1 MAAKVLFHKE
11 RMLNVIK
18 KIIEKYKSGAFR
30 EMWNETKWLYSYA
43 AKYKWLIVIYIVIG
57 LFATGLALAASLVTK
72 NLINEVIGG
81 KISAAAVAL
90 YVFLGLS
97 GIAVSAL
104 NRRLSAKISLR
115 VNNEIRADVFGKF
128 ISTTWEEVSAFH
140 SGDLL
145 NRINGDVSTVADSVI
160 GWIPS
165 VTIKSAQ
172 FIGAIA
178 IICYYDA
185 AMALLSLISIPAA
198 ALISSLLLR
207 KMRSYGTK
215 IREAGSELMSFFEE
229 SLQNIQTVKAFG
241 LSQSLDGRLA
251 QLQKIYYD
259 TSLEYNALSVKVTSG
274 MSVLGLFVSYLCMGW
289 CIFRLFTGAID
300 IGTMVLFIQLS
311 SYLSSSI
318 SSLISSVP
326 TVISATVSAGR
337 IISVLNLP
345 REEEDE
351 SLAAREIADFGEA
364 PEIEFRDVSFGYKNG
379 GKVFSEVNLTVAP
392 GEFAAF
398 VGPSGGGKTTLLRL
412 LLGLVKPQSGKA
424 TLSAKGK
431 TTEISSVT
439 RRIFTYVPQEK
450 AMFSGTVAEMLRL
463 FSPEATD
470 EEINAALKAA
480 CAYDF
485 VAALPEGINTPLG
498 ERGAGFSEGQNQRL
512 AIARAVLR
520 KAPVLLLDE
529 ATSAL
534 DLETE
539 RQVLE
544 NITALCRGKTLIVM
558 THRESVLPLCDSVYR
573 ISGGK
578 VEKVRYRALL
588 LLSV

>member
-1 MAAKVLFHKE
+1 
-11 RMLNVIK
+11 MLK

-43 AKYKWLIVIYIVIG
+43 AKYKWLIVLYIVVG
-57 LFATGLALAASLVTK
+57 LFATGLSLFASLVSK

-81 KISAAAVAL
+81 KISSAAVAL
-90 YVFLGLS
+90 YVFLGVS
-97 GIAVSAL
+97 GIAVSAF
-104 NRRLSAKISLR
+104 NRRISAKISLR
-115 VNNEIRADVFGKF
+115 VNNEIRADVFSKF

-165 VTIKSAQ
+165 VTVKLAQ
-172 FIGAIA
+172 FIGALA
-178 IICYYDA
+178 IIFYYDA

-207 KMRSYGTK
+207 KMRSYGAK

-241 LSQSLDGRLA
+241 LSQSLDSRLA
-251 QLQKIYYD
+251 QLQKIYCD

-274 MSVLGLFVSYLCMGW
+274 MSVLGLAVSYLCMGW
-289 CIFRLFTGAID
+289 CIYRLFTGAID

-311 SYLSSSI
+311 GYLSSSI
-318 SSLISSVP
+318 SSLIGSVP
-326 TVISATVSAGR
+326 TVITATVSAGR
-337 IISVLNLP
+337 IIAVLNLP
-345 REEEDE
+345 REA
-351 SLAAREIADFGEA
+351 SGGNGAAEEIAASGKV
-364 PEIEFRDVSFGYKNG
+364 PEIEFNNVGFSYKNG
-379 GKVFSEVNLTVAP
+379 GEVFSGVNLKIAP

-398 VGPSGGGKTTLLRL
+398 VGPSGGGKTTLLRV
-412 LLGLVKPQSGKA
+412 LLGLVKPAFGKA
-424 TLSAKGK
+424 TLSAGGV
-431 TTEISSVT
+431 TAEISPAT
-439 RRIFTYVPQEK
+439 RKIFTYVPQEK
-450 AMFSGTVAEMLRL
+450 AVFSGTVAEMLRL
-463 FSPEATD
+463 FSPDATD
-470 EEINAALKAA
+470 EEIFAALKAA

-485 VAALPEGINTPLG
+485 VTALPQGINTPLG

-512 AIARAVLR
+512 SIARAVLR

-539 RQVLE
+539 RTVLE

-558 THRESVLPLCDSVYR
+558 THRESVLPLCDSVYQ

-578 VEKVRYRALL
+578 VSRLRGK
-588 LLSV
+588 

>member
-1 MAAKVLFHKE
+1 MAAKVLFRKE

-539 RQVLE
+539 RRVLE

-578 VEKVRYRALL
+578 VEKVR
-588 LLSV
+588 

>member
-1 MAAKVLFHKE
+1 MAAKVLFRKE

-43 AKYKWLIVIYIVIG
+43 AKYKWLIVLYIVIG

-72 NLINEVIGG
+72 NLINEVLGG

-351 SLAAREIADFGEA
+351 SIAAREIADFGEA

-539 RQVLE
+539 RRVLE

-578 VEKVRYRALL
+578 VEKVR
-588 LLSV
+588 

>member
-1 MAAKVLFHKE
+1 
-11 RMLNVIK
+11 MLNVIK

-43 AKYKWLIVIYIVIG
+43 AKYKWLIVLYIVIG
-57 LFATGLALAASLVTK
+57 LFSTGLALAASLVTK
-72 NLINEVIGG
+72 NLINEVLGG

-165 VTIKSAQ
+165 VTVKSAQ

-351 SLAAREIADFGEA
+351 SLAAREIADFDEA
-364 PEIEFRDVSFGYKNG
+364 PKIEFRDVSFGYKNG
-379 GKVFSEVNLTVAP
+379 GKVFSGVNLTVTP

-431 TTEISSVT
+431 TAEISSAT

-520 KAPVLLLDE
+520 KAPVLFLDE

-539 RQVLE
+539 RRVLE

-578 VEKVRYRALL
+578 VEKVR
-588 LLSV
+588 

>member
-1 MAAKVLFHKE
+1 
-11 RMLNVIK
+11 MLK

-43 AKYKWLIVIYIVIG
+43 AKYKWLIVLYIVVG
-57 LFATGLALAASLVTK
+57 LFATGLSLFASLVSK

-81 KISAAAVAL
+81 KISSAAVAL
-90 YVFLGLS
+90 YVFLGVS
-97 GIAVSAL
+97 GIAVSAF
-104 NRRLSAKISLR
+104 NRRISAKISLR
-115 VNNEIRADVFGKF
+115 VNNEIRADVFSKF

-145 NRINGDVSTVADSVI
+145 NRINGDVSIVADSVI

-165 VTIKSAQ
+165 VTVKLAQ
-172 FIGAIA
+172 FIGALA
-178 IICYYDA
+178 IIFYYDA

-207 KMRSYGTK
+207 KMRSYGAK

-241 LSQSLDGRLA
+241 LSQSLDSRLA
-251 QLQKIYYD
+251 QLQKIYFD

-274 MSVLGLFVSYLCMGW
+274 MSVLGLAVSYLCMGW
-289 CIFRLFTGAID
+289 CIYRLFTGAID
-300 IGTMVLFIQLS
+300 IGTMVLFLQLS
-311 SYLSSSI
+311 GYLSSSI
-318 SSLISSVP
+318 SSLIGSVP
-326 TVISATVSAGR
+326 TVITATVSAGR
-337 IISVLNLP
+337 IIAVLNLP
-345 REEEDE
+345 REA
-351 SLAAREIADFGEA
+351 SGGNGAAEEIAASGKV
-364 PEIEFRDVSFGYKNG
+364 PEIEFDNVGFGYKNG
-379 GKVFSEVNLTVAP
+379 GEVFSGVNLKIAP

-398 VGPSGGGKTTLLRL
+398 VGPSGGGKTTLLRV
-412 LLGLVKPQSGKA
+412 LLGLVKPAFGKA
-424 TLSAKGK
+424 TLSAGGV
-431 TTEISSVT
+431 TAEISPAT
-439 RRIFTYVPQEK
+439 RKIFTYVPQEK
-450 AMFSGTVAEMLRL
+450 AVFSGTVAEMLRL
-463 FSPEATD
+463 FSPDATD
-470 EEINAALKAA
+470 EEIFAALKAA

-485 VAALPEGINTPLG
+485 VAALPQGINTPLG

-512 AIARAVLR
+512 SIARAVLR

-539 RQVLE
+539 RTVLE

-558 THRESVLPLCDSVYR
+558 THRESVLPLCDSVYQ

-578 VEKVRYRALL
+578 VSRLRGK
-588 LLSV
+588 

>member
-1 MAAKVLFHKE
+1 MAAKVLFRKE

-72 NLINEVIGG
+72 NLINEVLGG
-81 KISAAAVAL
+81 KISAAAVVL

-539 RQVLE
+539 RRVLE

-578 VEKVRYRALL
+578 VEKVR
-588 LLSV
+588 

>member
-1 MAAKVLFHKE
+1 MAAKALFRKE

-43 AKYKWLIVIYIVIG
+43 AKYKWLIVLYIVIG

-241 LSQSLDGRLA
+241 LSQSLDSRLA

-539 RQVLE
+539 RRVLE

-578 VEKVRYRALL
+578 VEKVR
-588 LLSV
+588 

>member
-1 MAAKVLFHKE
+1 MAAKVLFRKE

-72 NLINEVIGG
+72 NLINEVLGG

-165 VTIKSAQ
+165 VTVKSAQ

-392 GEFAAF
+392 GEFTAF

-431 TTEISSVT
+431 AAEISSAT

-539 RQVLE
+539 RRVLE

-578 VEKVRYRALL
+578 VEKVR
-588 LLSV
+588 

>member
-1 MAAKVLFHKE
+1 MAAKVLFRKE

-72 NLINEVIGG
+72 NLINEVLGG

-289 CIFRLFTGAID
+289 CVFRLFTGAID

-539 RQVLE
+539 RRVLE

-578 VEKVRYRALL
+578 VEKVR
-588 LLSV
+588 

>member
-1 MAAKVLFHKE
+1 MAAKVLFRKE

-412 LLGLVKPQSGKA
+412 LLGLVKPQSGTA

-529 ATSAL
+529 ATYAL

-539 RQVLE
+539 RRVLE

-578 VEKVRYRALL
+578 VEKVR
-588 LLSV
+588 

>member
-1 MAAKVLFHKE
+1 
-11 RMLNVIK
+11 MLNVIK

-351 SLAAREIADFGEA
+351 SLAAREIADFDEA

-539 RQVLE
+539 RRVLE

-578 VEKVRYRALL
+578 VEKVR
-588 LLSV
+588 

>member
-1 MAAKVLFHKE
+1 MFRKE

-72 NLINEVIGG
+72 NLINEVLGG

-259 TSLEYNALSVKVTSG
+259 TSLEYNALSVKATSG

-539 RQVLE
+539 RRVLE

-578 VEKVRYRALL
+578 VEKVR
-588 LLSV
+588 

>member
-1 MAAKVLFHKE
+1 MAAKVLFRKE

-72 NLINEVIGG
+72 NLINEVLGG

-351 SLAAREIADFGEA
+351 SLAAREIADFDEA

-431 TTEISSVT
+431 TTEISSAT

-539 RQVLE
+539 RRVLE

-578 VEKVRYRALL
+578 VEKVR
-588 LLSV
+588 

>member
-1 MAAKVLFHKE
+1 
-11 RMLNVIK
+11 MLNVIK

-72 NLINEVIGG
+72 NLINEVLGG

-165 VTIKSAQ
+165 VTIKSTQ

-539 RQVLE
+539 RRVLE

-578 VEKVRYRALL
+578 VEKVR
-588 LLSV
+588 

>member
-1 MAAKVLFHKE
+1 MAAKVLFRKE

-431 TTEISSVT
+431 TTEISSAT

-463 FSPEATD
+463 FSPETTD

-539 RQVLE
+539 RRVLE

-578 VEKVRYRALL
+578 VEKVR
-588 LLSV
+588 

>member
-1 MAAKVLFHKE
+1 MAAKVLFRKE

-72 NLINEVIGG
+72 NLINEVLGG

-128 ISTTWEEVSAFH
+128 ISTTWEDVSAFH

-431 TTEISSVT
+431 TTEISSAT

-539 RQVLE
+539 RRVLE

-578 VEKVRYRALL
+578 VEKVR
-588 LLSV
+588 

>member
-1 MAAKVLFHKE
+1 
-11 RMLNVIK
+11 MLK

-43 AKYKWLIVIYIVIG
+43 AKYKWLIVLYIVVG
-57 LFATGLALAASLVTK
+57 LFATGLSLFASLVSK

-81 KISAAAVAL
+81 KISSAAVAL
-90 YVFLGLS
+90 YVFLGVS
-97 GIAVSAL
+97 GIAVSAF
-104 NRRLSAKISLR
+104 NRRISAKISLR
-115 VNNEIRADVFGKF
+115 VNNEIRADVFSKF

-165 VTIKSAQ
+165 VTVKLAQ
-172 FIGAIA
+172 FIGALA
-178 IICYYDA
+178 IIFYYDA

-207 KMRSYGTK
+207 KMRSYGAK

-241 LSQSLDGRLA
+241 LSQSLDSRLA
-251 QLQKIYYD
+251 QLQKIYCD

-274 MSVLGLFVSYLCMGW
+274 MSVLGLAVSYLCMGW
-289 CIFRLFTGAID
+289 CIYRLFTGAID

-311 SYLSSSI
+311 GYLSSSI
-318 SSLISSVP
+318 SSLIGSVP
-326 TVISATVSAGR
+326 TVITATVSAGR
-337 IISVLNLP
+337 IIAVLNLP
-345 REEEDE
+345 REASGENG
-351 SLAAREIADFGEA
+351 AAEEIAASGKV
-364 PEIEFRDVSFGYKNG
+364 PEIEFDNVGFGYKNG
-379 GKVFSEVNLTVAP
+379 GEVFSGVNLKIAP

-398 VGPSGGGKTTLLRL
+398 VGPSGGGKTTLLRV
-412 LLGLVKPQSGKA
+412 LLGLVKPAFGKA
-424 TLSAKGK
+424 TLSAGGV
-431 TTEISSVT
+431 TAEISPAT
-439 RRIFTYVPQEK
+439 RKIFTYVPQEK
-450 AMFSGTVAEMLRL
+450 AVFSGTVAEMLRL
-463 FSPEATD
+463 FSPDATD
-470 EEINAALKAA
+470 EEIFAALKAA

-485 VAALPEGINTPLG
+485 VAALPQGINTPLG

-512 AIARAVLR
+512 SIARAVLR

-539 RQVLE
+539 RTVLE

-558 THRESVLPLCDSVYR
+558 THRESVLPLCDSVYQ

-578 VEKVRYRALL
+578 VSRLRGK
-588 LLSV
+588 

>member
-1 MAAKVLFHKE
+1 
-11 RMLNVIK
+11 MLNVIK

-43 AKYKWLIVIYIVIG
+43 AKYKWLIVLYIVIG

-165 VTIKSAQ
+165 VTVKSAQ

-215 IREAGSELMSFFEE
+215 IREAGSKLMSFFEE

-351 SLAAREIADFGEA
+351 SLAAREIADFDEA
-364 PEIEFRDVSFGYKNG
+364 PKIEFRDVSFGYKNG
-379 GKVFSEVNLTVAP
+379 GKVFSGVNLTVAP

-424 TLSAKGK
+424 SLSAKGK
-431 TTEISSVT
+431 TAEISSVT

-539 RQVLE
+539 RRVLE

-578 VEKVRYRALL
+578 VEKVR
-588 LLSV
+588 

>member
-1 MAAKVLFHKE
+1 MAAKVLFRKE

-72 NLINEVIGG
+72 NLINEVLGG

-165 VTIKSAQ
+165 VTVKSAQ

-431 TTEISSVT
+431 TTEISSAT

-450 AMFSGTVAEMLRL
+450 AVFSGTVAEMLRL

-539 RQVLE
+539 RRVLE

-578 VEKVRYRALL
+578 VEKVR
-588 LLSV
+588 

>member
-57 LFATGLALAASLVTK
+57 LFATGIALAASLVTK
-72 NLINEVIGG
+72 NLINEVLGG

-165 VTIKSAQ
+165 VTVKSAQ

-351 SLAAREIADFGEA
+351 SLAAREIADFDEA

-431 TTEISSVT
+431 AAEISSVT

-539 RQVLE
+539 RRVLE

-578 VEKVRYRALL
+578 VEKVR
-588 LLSV
+588 

>member
-1 MAAKVLFHKE
+1 MAAKVLFRKE

-72 NLINEVIGG
+72 NLINEVLGG
-81 KISAAAVAL
+81 KISAAAVVL

-431 TTEISSVT
+431 TTEISSAT

-578 VEKVRYRALL
+578 VEKVR
-588 LLSV
+588 

>member
-1 MAAKVLFHKE
+1 MAAKVLFRKE

-104 NRRLSAKISLR
+104 NRRLSAQISLR

-241 LSQSLDGRLA
+241 LSQSLDSRLA

-259 TSLEYNALSVKVTSG
+259 TSLEYNALSVKATSG

-539 RQVLE
+539 RRVLE

-578 VEKVRYRALL
+578 VEKVR
-588 LLSV
+588 

>member
-1 MAAKVLFHKE
+1 
-11 RMLNVIK
+11 MLNVIK

-72 NLINEVIGG
+72 NLINEVLGG

-345 REEEDE
+345 REKEDE

-364 PEIEFRDVSFGYKNG
+364 PEIEFRDVSFGYKSG

-431 TTEISSVT
+431 TTEISSAT

-539 RQVLE
+539 RRVLE

-578 VEKVRYRALL
+578 VEKVR
-588 LLSV
+588 

>member
-1 MAAKVLFHKE
+1 MAAKVLFRKE

-72 NLINEVIGG
+72 NLINEVLGG

-351 SLAAREIADFGEA
+351 SLAAREIADFDEA
-364 PEIEFRDVSFGYKNG
+364 PKIEFRDVSFGYKNG

-431 TTEISSVT
+431 TTEISSAT

-539 RQVLE
+539 RRVLE

-578 VEKVRYRALL
+578 VEKVR
-588 LLSV
+588 

>member
-1 MAAKVLFHKE
+1 MAAKVLFRKE

-72 NLINEVIGG
+72 NLINEVLGG

-534 DLETE
+534 GLETE
-539 RQVLE
+539 RRVLE

-578 VEKVRYRALL
+578 VEKVR
-588 LLSV
+588 

>member
-1 MAAKVLFHKE
+1 MAAKVLFRKE

-43 AKYKWLIVIYIVIG
+43 AKYKWLIVLYIVIG

-72 NLINEVIGG
+72 NLINEVLGG

-115 VNNEIRADVFGKF
+115 LNNEIRADVFGKF

-165 VTIKSAQ
+165 VTVKSAQ

-351 SLAAREIADFGEA
+351 SLAAREIADFDEA
-364 PEIEFRDVSFGYKNG
+364 SEIEFRDVSFGYKNG
-379 GKVFSEVNLTVAP
+379 GKVFSGVNLTVAP

-431 TTEISSVT
+431 TAEISSVT

-539 RQVLE
+539 RRVLE

-578 VEKVRYRALL
+578 VEKVR
-588 LLSV
+588 

>member
-1 MAAKVLFHKE
+1 MAAKVLFRKE

-72 NLINEVIGG
+72 NLINEVLGG

-351 SLAAREIADFGEA
+351 SLAALEIADFGEA

-539 RQVLE
+539 RRVLE

-578 VEKVRYRALL
+578 VEKVR
-588 LLSV
+588 

>member
-1 MAAKVLFHKE
+1 MAAKVLFRKE

-43 AKYKWLIVIYIVIG
+43 AKYKWLIVLYIVIG

-241 LSQSLDGRLA
+241 LSQSLDSRLA

-431 TTEISSVT
+431 TTEISSAT

-539 RQVLE
+539 RRVLE

-578 VEKVRYRALL
+578 VEKVR
-588 LLSV
+588 

>member
-1 MAAKVLFHKE
+1 MAAKVLFRKE

-72 NLINEVIGG
+72 NLINEVLGG

-241 LSQSLDGRLA
+241 LSQSLDSRLA

-398 VGPSGGGKTTLLRL
+398 VGPSGGGRTTLLRL

-431 TTEISSVT
+431 TTEISSAT

-539 RQVLE
+539 RRVLE

-578 VEKVRYRALL
+578 VEKVR
-588 LLSV
+588 

>member
-1 MAAKVLFHKE
+1 
-11 RMLNVIK
+11 MLNVIK

-72 NLINEVIGG
+72 NLINEVLGG

-392 GEFAAF
+392 GEFTAF

-539 RQVLE
+539 RRVLE

-578 VEKVRYRALL
+578 VEKVR
-588 LLSV
+588 

>member
-1 MAAKVLFHKE
+1 MAAKVLFRKE

-72 NLINEVIGG
+72 NLINEVLGG

-351 SLAAREIADFGEA
+351 SLAAREIADFDEA

-539 RQVLE
+539 RRVLE
-544 NITALCRGKTLIVM
+544 NITAICRGKTLIVM

-578 VEKVRYRALL
+578 VEKVR
-588 LLSV
+588 

>member
-1 MAAKVLFHKE
+1 MAAKVLFRKE

-43 AKYKWLIVIYIVIG
+43 AKYKWLIVLYIVIG

-165 VTIKSAQ
+165 VTVKSAQ

-351 SLAAREIADFGEA
+351 SLAAREIADFDEA
-364 PEIEFRDVSFGYKNG
+364 PKIEFRDVSFGYKNG
-379 GKVFSEVNLTVAP
+379 GKVFSGVNLTVAP

-431 TTEISSVT
+431 TAEISSVT

-485 VAALPEGINTPLG
+485 VAALPEGINTHLG

-539 RQVLE
+539 RRVLE

-578 VEKVRYRALL
+578 VEKVR
-588 LLSV
+588 

>member
-1 MAAKVLFHKE
+1 MAAKVLFRKE

-72 NLINEVIGG
+72 NLINEVLGG

-128 ISTTWEEVSAFH
+128 ISTTWEDVSAFH

-165 VTIKSAQ
+165 VTVKSAQ

-539 RQVLE
+539 RRVLE

-578 VEKVRYRALL
+578 VEKVR
-588 LLSV
+588 

>member
-1 MAAKVLFHKE
+1 MAAKVLFRKE

-72 NLINEVIGG
+72 NLINEVLGG

-392 GEFAAF
+392 GEFTAF

-431 TTEISSVT
+431 TTEISSAT

-539 RQVLE
+539 RRVLE

-578 VEKVRYRALL
+578 VEKVR
-588 LLSV
+588 

>member
-1 MAAKVLFHKE
+1 MAAKVLFRKE

-72 NLINEVIGG
+72 NLINEVLGG

-289 CIFRLFTGAID
+289 CVFRLFTCAID

-345 REEEDE
+345 REKEDE

-431 TTEISSVT
+431 AAEISSAT

-539 RQVLE
+539 RRVLE

-578 VEKVRYRALL
+578 VEKVR
-588 LLSV
+588 

>member
-1 MAAKVLFHKE
+1 MAAKVLFRKE

-30 EMWNETKWLYSYA
+30 EMWYETKWLYSYA

-72 NLINEVIGG
+72 NLINEVLGG

-431 TTEISSVT
+431 TTEISSAT

-539 RQVLE
+539 RRVLE

-578 VEKVRYRALL
+578 VEKVR
-588 LLSV
+588 

>member
-1 MAAKVLFHKE
+1 MAAKVLFRKE

-72 NLINEVIGG
+72 NLINEVLGG

-431 TTEISSVT
+431 AAEISSAT

-470 EEINAALKAA
+470 DEINAALKAA

-539 RQVLE
+539 HRVLE

-578 VEKVRYRALL
+578 VEKVR
-588 LLSV
+588 

>member
-1 MAAKVLFHKE
+1 MAAKVLFRKE

-72 NLINEVIGG
+72 NLINEVLGG

-259 TSLEYNALSVKVTSG
+259 TSLEYNALSVKATSG

-351 SLAAREIADFGEA
+351 SLAAREIADFDEA

-431 TTEISSVT
+431 TAEISSAT

-539 RQVLE
+539 RRVLE

-578 VEKVRYRALL
+578 VEKVR
-588 LLSV
+588 

>member
-1 MAAKVLFHKE
+1 
-11 RMLNVIK
+11 MLNVIK

-57 LFATGLALAASLVTK
+57 LFATGIALAASLVTK
-72 NLINEVIGG
+72 NLINEVLGG

-431 TTEISSVT
+431 TAEISSAT

-539 RQVLE
+539 RRVLE

-578 VEKVRYRALL
+578 VEKVR
-588 LLSV
+588 